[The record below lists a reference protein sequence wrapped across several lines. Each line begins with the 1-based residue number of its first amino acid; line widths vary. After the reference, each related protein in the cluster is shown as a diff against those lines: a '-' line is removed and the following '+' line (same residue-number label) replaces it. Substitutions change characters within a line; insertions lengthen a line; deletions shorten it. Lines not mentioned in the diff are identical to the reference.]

1 MATNKRSL
9 SVIAPKNCENYSVNL
24 SCQVCIMSKPKSPF
38 TRAQLLPQEET
49 LEVSKQRGNLYIG
62 IPKEAYF
69 QEKRICLTPDAVNAI
84 VNNGHRVL
92 IENGAGDEAGFS
104 DNDYSEAGAELT
116 SDKNKVFGCPMV
128 LKVEPPTLE
137 ELELIK
143 PKTVL
148 ISALQ
153 LKTRQK
159 SYFDALAKKKI
170 TALAFEFLKDE
181 DHSYPAVKALSEIA
195 GTASVLIAAEL
206 MVNAKKGNGLLFGNI
221 SGVPPIEVVVI
232 GAGTVGEFAVR
243 SALGLGANVKVFD
256 SSITKLRTIQTNVG
270 RILYTSTIQ
279 PKNLMKALLRCD
291 VAIGAVRGQN
301 RAPILVTEE
310 MVRNMKKGAVIIDVC
325 VDMGGC
331 FETTEMTSHDNPT
344 VIKHEVIHYGVP
356 NIPARYPKTAS
367 VSISNIFTPYILE
380 IAESGGLEN
389 AIRFDNGL
397 KNGLYFYRGILTNK
411 AVADWFDMPYSDLNL
426 LIF

>member
-1 MATNKRSL
+1 MLMA
-9 SVIAPKNCENYSVNL
+9 
-24 SCQVCIMSKPKSPF
+24 KPKSPF
-38 TRAQLLPQEET
+38 TKAQLLPQEEK
-49 LEVSKQRGNLYIG
+49 LEIARQKGELFIG
-62 IPKEAYF
+62 IPKETYF
-69 QEKRICLTPDAVNAI
+69 QEKRICLTPDAVTAI
-84 VNNGHRVL
+84 TANGHKVL
-92 IENGAGDEAGFS
+92 IENGAGEEAGFS
-104 DNDYSEAGAELT
+104 DQEYNDAGAILT
-116 SDKNKVFGCPMV
+116 NDTKKVFGCPMI

-153 LKTRQK
+153 LKTRQQ
-159 SYFDALAKKKI
+159 SYFDTLSKKKI
-170 TALAFEFLKDE
+170 TALAFEFIKDE

-195 GTASVLIAAEL
+195 GTAAILIASEL

-221 SGVPPIEVVVI
+221 SGVPPVEVVVI
-232 GAGTVGEFAVR
+232 GAGTVGQFAVR

-256 SSITKLRTIQTNVG
+256 SSITKLRKLQTHVG
-270 RILYTSTIQ
+270 RTLYTSTIQ
-279 PKNLMKALLRCD
+279 PKNLLKALRRCD

-301 RAPILVTEE
+301 RSPIIVTKT
-310 MVRNMKKGAVIIDVC
+310 MVENMKRGAVIIDVS

-331 FETTEMTSHDNPT
+331 FETTEMTTHDKPT
-344 VIKHEVIHYGVP
+344 HIKYDVIHYGVP

-367 VSISNIFTPYILE
+367 ISISNIFTPYLLE

-389 AIRFDNGL
+389 AIRYDQGL

-411 AVADWFDMPYSDLNL
+411 AIADWFDMGYSDINL

>member
-1 MATNKRSL
+1 MAN
-9 SVIAPKNCENYSVNL
+9 
-24 SCQVCIMSKPKSPF
+24 PKSPF
-38 TRAQLLPQEET
+38 TKAQLIPQEET
-49 LEVSKQRGNLYIG
+49 LEIERQKGELLIG

-69 QEKRICLTPDAVNAI
+69 QEKRICLTPDAVNAL
-84 VNNGHRVL
+84 VSNGHRVL
-92 IENGAGDEAGFS
+92 MENGAGMEAGFT
-104 DNDYSEAGAELT
+104 DNEYSEAGARLT
-116 SDKNKVFGCPMV
+116 DDTKKVFGCPLV

-137 ELELIK
+137 ELELIN

-153 LKTRQK
+153 LKTRQLK
-159 SYFDALAKKKI
+159 YFETLAKKKI
-170 TALAFEFLKDE
+170 TALAFEFIKDE
-181 DHSYPAVKALSEIA
+181 DHTYPLVKALSEIA
-195 GTASVLIAAEL
+195 GTAAVLIAAEL

-279 PKNLMKALLRCD
+279 PKNLTKALLRCD
-291 VAIGAVRGQN
+291 VAIGAVRGHN
-301 RAPILVTEE
+301 RSPIVVTEE
-310 MVRNMKKGAVIIDVC
+310 MVRKMKKGAVVIDVC

-344 VIKHEVIHYGVP
+344 FIKHDIIHYGVP

-367 VSISNIFTPYILE
+367 ISISNIFTPYILE

-389 AIRFDNGL
+389 AIRFDDGL

-411 AVADWFDMPYSDLNL
+411 AVADWFDLPYSDLNL

>member
-1 MATNKRSL
+1 MAN
-9 SVIAPKNCENYSVNL
+9 
-24 SCQVCIMSKPKSPF
+24 PKSPF

-49 LEVSKQRGNLYIG
+49 LEIARQKGNLYIG

-84 VNNGHRVL
+84 VSNGHRVL
-92 IENGAGDEAGFS
+92 IEKGAGLEAGFS
-104 DNDYSEAGAELT
+104 DNDYSEAGAQLT
-116 SDKNKVFGCPMV
+116 NDTQKVFACPIV
-128 LKVEPPTLE
+128 LKVEPPTLG
-137 ELELIK
+137 ELQWMQ

-153 LKTRQK
+153 LKTRK
-159 SYFDALAKKKI
+159 KEYFDALAKKKI
-170 TALAFEFLKDE
+170 TALAFEFIKDE
-181 DHSYPAVKALSEIA
+181 DHSYPLVKALSEIA

-206 MVNAKKGNGLLFGNI
+206 MVNAKRGNGLLFGNI

-270 RILYTSTIQ
+270 RILYTSTVQ

-301 RAPILVTEE
+301 RAPIIVTED
-310 MVRNMKKGAVIIDVC
+310 MVMKMKKGAVIIDVC

-344 VIKHEVIHYGVP
+344 FINHGVIHYGVP

-367 VSISNIFTPYILE
+367 ISISNIFTPYILE
-380 IAESGGLEN
+380 IAEGGGLEN
-389 AIRFDNGL
+389 AIRFDQGL

-411 AVADWFDMPYSDLNL
+411 AVADWFDLPYSDLNL